1 MKNDYSKGGMKVTD
15 VESLNRS
22 LKLKQFI
29 RAHNSNHVIS
39 KIQALI
45 STRSGSGHHLHQ
57 EYQNV
62 TDEESICKSA
72 QETLNFIIDY
82 NRETYKNIPQEEY
95 ESDKNL
101 INEVSSINLI
111 NYLGRK
117 NKVFLLCMVK
127 PLTSV
132 GITTLGELTQS
143 YEFETDEKLNK
154 TMRMVMSAFPQI
166 LIDISKNF
174 NEDINSDADKLDYML
189 ITPNLRKN
197 VSDITVK
204 ELQVT
209 LKTALKKT
217 EELDFKNKMMIEEFD
232 EENIIKFRKNCK
244 NPKLRNIYFRL
255 IHNDFFTHVRMKK
268 YKMTET
274 DSCPRC
280 GLIETTKHLLL
291 ECVHAKNIWSLYNT
305 LMTQIG
311 KSCELV
317 NNFEEVVKSC
327 NSPEISIVKVKI
339 IQQLI
344 QIERPMNWD
353 QDKLHTIIRE
363 VINIE
368 QYNSNV
374 SRSTEKFNVKWRHM
388 SAVVNIK

>member
-1 MKNDYSKGGMKVTD
+1 
-15 VESLNRS
+15 
-22 LKLKQFI
+22 
-29 RAHNSNHVIS
+29 
-39 KIQALI
+39 
-45 STRSGSGHHLHQ
+45 
-57 EYQNV
+57 
-62 TDEESICKSA
+62 
-72 QETLNFIIDY
+72 
-82 NRETYKNIPQEEY
+82 
-95 ESDKNL
+95 
-101 INEVSSINLI
+101 
-111 NYLGRK
+111 
-117 NKVFLLCMVK
+117 
-127 PLTSV
+127 
-132 GITTLGELTQS
+132 
-143 YEFETDEKLNK
+143 
-154 TMRMVMSAFPQI
+154 
-166 LIDISKNF
+166 
-174 NEDINSDADKLDYML
+174 
-189 ITPNLRKN
+189 
-197 VSDITVK
+197 
-204 ELQVT
+204 LQVT

-255 IHNDFFTHVRMKK
+255 MHNDFFTHVTMKK

-291 ECVHAKNIWSLYNT
+291 ECVHAKNICSLYNN

-344 QIERPMNWD
+344 QIEIPMNWD
-353 QDKLHTIIRE
+353 QDKLHSIIRE
-363 VINIE
+363 VINFE

-374 SRSTEKFNVKWRHM
+374 SSSTEKFNVKWSHM